1 LLLTAQQKNLKW
13 CDLVTKGNTMTATT
27 LEKPARTST
36 VSVKLDIH
44 YKDRLSKLASAQK
57 RTPHYLMKE
66 AIQCYIDEAEIAQN
80 FIRAGEE
87 SLADYE
93 ATGLHISHEEYK
105 TWRASLAT
113 SNPLPLPV
121 CHT

>member
-1 LLLTAQQKNLKW
+1 
-13 CDLVTKGNTMTATT
+13 MTATT
-27 LEKPARTST
+27 LDRPARTGT

-80 FIRAGEE
+80 FTQAGEE

-105 TWRASLAT
+105 SWRASLARRVHCLCLYVT
-113 SNPLPLPV
+113 HNTHPEILGRRSKA
-121 CHT
+121 T